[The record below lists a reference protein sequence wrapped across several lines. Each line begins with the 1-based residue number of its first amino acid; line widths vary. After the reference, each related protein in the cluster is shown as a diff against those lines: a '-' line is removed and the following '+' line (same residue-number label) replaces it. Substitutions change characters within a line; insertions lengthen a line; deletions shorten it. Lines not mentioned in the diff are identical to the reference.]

1 VIPCNATPAGTRR
14 FHNRRAA
21 AVLPDHAR
29 PWRGLVLSSVGLGS
43 YLGPL
48 DDATDNGYTAAVAR
62 ALQLGINVIDT
73 AINYRGQRSEHAVG
87 RALGAAALLRDEVL
101 VCSKA
106 GFLPFDLAPPPD
118 PIAYFRATY
127 LDTGII
133 GPGELVGGS
142 HCIAPRFLADQLARS
157 RANLGLATLDV
168 YYVHNPEAQ
177 LVEIDRKKFLP
188 RMRDAFAALEA
199 AVSAGEI
206 RWYGTATWNG
216 FRVPSTAREHLDL
229 DDLVGVAR
237 DIAGDA
243 HHFGFVQVP
252 INSVM
257 TEAAQLPTQ
266 RGRTLLQAAAEHG
279 LHVVASSAIHQ
290 GRLPASLRET
300 RTIAGLGTALVGTC
314 RPAHVEANAASF
326 RR

>member
-14 FHNRRAA
+14 FHKRRAA
-21 AVLPDHAR
+21 AVVADHAR
-29 PWRGLVLSSVGLGS
+29 SWRGLVLSSVGLGT

-48 DDATDNGYTAAVAR
+48 DDATDAGYTAAVAR
-62 ALQLGINVIDT
+62 ALQVGINVVDT
-73 AINYRGQRSEHAVG
+73 AINYRAQRSERAVG

-106 GFLPFDLAPPPD
+106 GFLPFDLARPADPD
-118 PIAYFRATY
+118 AYVRATY
-127 LDTGII
+127 VDTGII
-133 GPGELVGGS
+133 RPGELVAGS
-142 HCIAPRFLADQLARS
+142 HCIAPRFLADQLVRS
-157 RANLGLATLDV
+157 RTNLGLATLDV
-168 YYVHNPEAQ
+168 YYVHNPETQ
-177 LVEIDRKKFLP
+177 LAEIDRPTFLA
-188 RMRDAFAALEA
+188 RMRDAFAALEV
-199 AVSAGEI
+199 AVSAGDI
-206 RWYGTATWNG
+206 RWYGTATWDG

-229 DDLVGVAR
+229 DELIGLAR

-252 INSVM
+252 LNSAM
-257 TEAAQLPTQ
+257 TEAATLSTQ
-266 RGRTLLQAAAEHG
+266 RGRTLLQAAGEHG

-290 GRLPASLRET
+290 GRLPATLRDT
-300 RTIAGLGTALVGTC
+300 RTIPGLGTALVGTC